1 LGWLHQSFFIIEK
14 VACIKSSELL
24 KIILQNT
31 QTLQLF
37 TKIIKQKAF
46 RKVIDLPSRTAWVE
60 KPAGLIKRGRKRKR
74 FSERLP

>member
-1 LGWLHQSFFIIEK
+1 MASPKFFIIEK
-14 VACIKSSELL
+14 VACIKSCELL

-31 QTLQLF
+31 HKHYNYLQKQL
-37 TKIIKQKAF
+37 KQKAF